1 MNKRKGYRGFASK
14 EAYEEYYSDVRIYAH
29 ELPAMEQYTKE
40 GLVPDEVPHAVLEIH
55 EALNNLERLRDAAI
69 DSGETKLSAYLRAAC
84 KCCELA
90 LMMEAQARNR

>member
-14 EAYEEYYSDVRIYAH
+14 EAYEEYYSDVRNYAH

-40 GLVPDEVPHAVLEIH
+40 GMVNDLDAHTAYLQISA
-55 EALNNLERLRDAAI
+55 ALANLEELRDMAI
-69 DSGETKLSAYLRAAC
+69 DMKEPKLSAYLRAAC

-90 LMMEAQARNR
+90 LMEAQARNR